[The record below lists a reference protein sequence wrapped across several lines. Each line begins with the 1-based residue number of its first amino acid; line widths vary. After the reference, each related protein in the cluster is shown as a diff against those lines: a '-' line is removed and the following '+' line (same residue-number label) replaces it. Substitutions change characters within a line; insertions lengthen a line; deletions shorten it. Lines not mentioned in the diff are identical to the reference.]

1 MSSNTWVIR
10 HKTTKLLLADYEE
23 EDVEYMATHFDSDPL
38 EFPSEQAATT
48 FLKHTK
54 IFDSNEVVLY
64 DKA

>member
-10 HKTTKLLLADYEE
+10 HRTTELLLADYEE

-38 EFPSEQAATT
+38 EFPNEQAAIT
-48 FLKHTK
+48 FLQHTK

-64 DKA
+64 DQA

>member
-1 MSSNTWVIR
+1 MSSNAWAIR
-10 HKTTKLLLADYEE
+10 HRTTELLLADYEE
-23 EDVEYMATHFDSDPL
+23 EGGEFVATHFDSDPL

-64 DKA
+64 DQA

>member
-10 HKTTKLLLADYEE
+10 HKTTKLLLADHEE

-38 EFPSEQAATT
+38 EFPREQAATT

-64 DKA
+64 DQA